1 MADGVGAGP
10 GAAEALLPTAERKR
24 SEGRWR
30 PTSALEFIGCV
41 SCRMTLAEYRAL
53 DDDGKVELFDAEVA
67 RAWRVAEAAKAPH
80 EDPLTMFRKF
90 VERVAMVRGSPIM
103 LGGAAGLDLL
113 DAERAQVR
121 AMHPDEMVFLDP
133 DRQERIGSRYE
144 WAADQEH
151 PDVVLEVDNTTDV
164 RRNKL
169 LVYADWGF
177 PELWVEVPEAYSPSR
192 PRGRRPGLTIYV
204 LEAGEYRES
213 GESRAFPGLR
223 AEEAHRVLSERGSSP
238 ETAALA
244 SRLGRALGLREG
256 TGPQDD
262 PLLREQRAEARAE
275 VRTEQLAEANAAT
288 ARELLRSRNLAVS
301 AEFPADQSGADR
313 TALGQASPAAV
324 AAAAFTAGSVADFFH
339 RLRES
344 GAS

>member
-1 MADGVGAGP
+1 MANGVGVGP
-10 GAAEALLPTAERKR
+10 GAAEALLPTAEKKR

-41 SCRMTLAEYRAL
+41 SCRMTLAEYQAL

-133 DRQERIGSRYE
+133 DRQERIGSKYE

-223 AEEAHRVLSERGSSP
+223 AEEAHRVLNERGSSP

-244 SRLGRALGLREG
+244 SRVGRALGLREG
-256 TGPQDD
+256 TGPEDD
-262 PLLREQRAEARAE
+262 PLLREQRAEARAA
-275 VRTEQLAEANAAT
+275 QLAEANAAT
-288 ARELLRSRNLAVS
+288 ARELLRSRNLAIS
-301 AEFPADQSGADR
+301 AEFPADLSGADR
-313 TALGQASPAAV
+313 AVLGRASPAAV
-324 AAAAFTAGSVADFFH
+324 AVAGFTAGSVADFFH

>member
-1 MADGVGAGP
+1 MANGVGAGP
-10 GAAEALLPTAERKR
+10 GVAEALLPTAERKR

-113 DAERAQVR
+113 DADRAQVR

-133 DRQERIGSRYE
+133 DRQERIGSNYE

-223 AEEAHRVLSERGSSP
+223 VDEAHRVLNERGSSP

-256 TGPQDD
+256 TGPEDD

-275 VRTEQLAEANAAT
+275 QIAEANAAI
-288 ARELLRSRNLAVS
+288 ARELLRSRNLPVS
-301 AEFPADQSGADR
+301 AEFPADLSGADR
-313 TALGQASPAAV
+313 AALGQASPAAV
-324 AAAAFTAGSVADFFH
+324 AAAAFTAGSVADFLDG
-339 RLRES
+339 LRES